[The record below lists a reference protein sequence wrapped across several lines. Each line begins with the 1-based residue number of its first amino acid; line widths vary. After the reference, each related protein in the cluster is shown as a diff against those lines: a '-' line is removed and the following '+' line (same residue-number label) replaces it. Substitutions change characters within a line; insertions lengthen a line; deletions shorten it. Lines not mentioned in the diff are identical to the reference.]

1 MVTPKSAHFF
11 HKLLKKGR
19 ILISQLSIQVLLL
32 KYDMD
37 TFLLPVLPIP
47 NVVFFAHTSL
57 PVYIIEP
64 IYVQMIKDCIS
75 ENRSIAISKAQAY
88 DHLSTQGRFKP
99 SIICGMGKPVILE
112 EAPDGSL
119 KVLIKGTGRVKL
131 LSIEQNLP
139 YLIYKAEIY
148 TDKKESEHFYG
159 PQIENLKNL
168 LDNWLELNV
177 TDSFERESF
186 SRSLITI
193 YHVVDYICMFLVHDA
208 DLRQLLLENNSMFER
223 IQLLSSLFE
232 DPNQFEERSIVVN
245 AIKHYEEIENTS
257 RIAH

>member
-1 MVTPKSAHFF
+1 
-11 HKLLKKGR
+11 
-19 ILISQLSIQVLLL
+19 
-32 KYDMD
+32 MD

-75 ENRSIAISKAQAY
+75 ENKSIAISKAIIH
-88 DHLSTQGRFKP
+88 DNLSMRGRFSP
-99 SIICGMGKPVILE
+99 SKICGMGKPVILE

-119 KVLIKGTGRVKL
+119 KILIKGTGRVKL
-131 LSIEQNLP
+131 LKVDQNLP
-139 YLIYKAEIY
+139 YLIYEAEVY
-148 TDKKESEHFYG
+148 LDKKESEQFYG
-159 PQIENLKNL
+159 PQIENLKEL
-168 LDNWLELNV
+168 LDNWLEINV

-186 SRSLITI
+186 SNSLITI
-193 YHVVDYICMFLVHDA
+193 YHVIDYICMFLVRDA

-257 RIAH
+257 RMAH

>member
-1 MVTPKSAHFF
+1 
-11 HKLLKKGR
+11 
-19 ILISQLSIQVLLL
+19 
-32 KYDMD
+32 MD

-64 IYVQMIKDCIS
+64 IYVQMIRDCIV
-75 ENRSIAISKAQAY
+75 ENKSIAISKAIVN
-88 DHLSTQGRFKP
+88 DSLSMKGRFSP
-99 SIICGMGKPVILE
+99 SKICGMGKPVILE

-119 KVLIKGTGRVKL
+119 KILIKGTGRVKL
-131 LSIEQNLP
+131 LNVEQNLP
-139 YLIYKAEIY
+139 YLIYKAEVY
-148 TDKKESEHFYG
+148 SDKKESEQFYG
-159 PQIENLKNL
+159 PQIENLKAL
-168 LDNWLELNV
+168 LDNWLEINV
-177 TDSFERESF
+177 ADSFERESF

-193 YHVVDYICMFLVHDA
+193 YHVIDYICMFLVRDA
-208 DLRQLLLENNSMFER
+208 ELRQLLLENNSMFER

-257 RIAH
+257 RMAH